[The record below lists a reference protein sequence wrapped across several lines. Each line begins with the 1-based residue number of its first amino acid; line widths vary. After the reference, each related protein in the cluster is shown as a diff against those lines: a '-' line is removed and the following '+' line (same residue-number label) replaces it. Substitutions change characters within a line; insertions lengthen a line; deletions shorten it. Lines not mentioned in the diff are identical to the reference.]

1 MTETLA
7 TTLLVCLAAL
17 IAAPGLIRG
26 LRSLGLRTLH
36 RLKTDRDNRAFLR
49 LHEHK
54 SGTPVGGGLLMIV
67 AGAGTAA
74 LVLEGWSQVVVLTA
88 LLAFAA
94 LGLADDVSK
103 GLARAGIWRDDLPA
117 LPRFAVQWLIGGI
130 LAVALWRGLA
140 IHTIH
145 VPWLGS
151 LDLGFGYVLLAAFA
165 IVITVNAV
173 AVTDGL
179 DGLAGGLAVIALGA
193 LLAVALLRGRTDLAV
208 VCGALIGST
217 LAFLFFNAH
226 PARIFMGDVGSQALG
241 AALVVIALLL
251 DVLIPFALLAGV
263 FIVEL
268 STSLIQI
275 VALRLGRRVFR
286 IAPLHHHFEALGWPE
301 TQITHRFWLTGIV
314 LALGALLLAS
324 N

>member
-1 MTETLA
+1 MAEALA
-7 TTLLVCLAAL
+7 TTLLVCVAAL
-17 IAAPGLIRG
+17 VAAPGLIRG
-26 LRSLGLRTLH
+26 LQSLGLRTLH
-36 RLKTDRDNRAFLR
+36 RLKTDSDNRAFFR

-74 LVLEGWSQVVVLTA
+74 LALDGWSQLVVLAA

-117 LPRFAVQWLIGGI
+117 LPRFAVQWLIGGAI
-130 LAVALWRGLA
+130 AVALWRGLG
-140 IHTIH
+140 IHTVH
-145 VPWLGS
+145 VPWLGN
-151 LDLGFGYVLLAAFA
+151 LDLGFGYVVLAAFA
-165 IVITVNAV
+165 IVTTVNAV
-173 AVTDGL
+173 GVTDGL
-179 DGLAGGLAVIALGA
+179 DGLAGGLLAIAFGA
-193 LLAVALLRGRTDLAV
+193 LLTVSLLRGRTDLAL

-251 DVLIPFALLAGV
+251 DVLIPFVLLAGV
-263 FIVEL
+263 FAVEL

-286 IAPLHHHFEALGWPE
+286 IAPLHHHFEVLGWPE
-301 TQITHRFWLTGIV
+301 TQITHRFWLAGIV

>member
-1 MTETLA
+1 MTEALA
-7 TTLLVCLAAL
+7 TTLLVCVAAL
-17 IAAPGLIRG
+17 VAAPGLICG
-26 LRSLGLRTLH
+26 LQSLGLRTLH
-36 RLKTDRDNRAFLR
+36 RLKTDSDNRAFFR

-67 AGAGTAA
+67 AGVAAAA
-74 LVLEGWSQVVVLTA
+74 LALEGWSQLVVLAA

-117 LPRFAVQWLIGGI
+117 LPRFAVQWLIGGAI
-130 LAVALWRGLA
+130 AVALWRGLG
-140 IHTIH
+140 IHTVH
-145 VPWLGS
+145 VPWLGN
-151 LDLGFGYVLLAAFA
+151 LDLGFGYVVLAAFA
-165 IVITVNAV
+165 IVTTVNAV
-173 AVTDGL
+173 GVTDGL
-179 DGLAGGLAVIALGA
+179 DGLAGGLLAIAFGA
-193 LLAVALLRGRTDLAV
+193 LLTVSLLRGRTDLAL

-251 DVLIPFALLAGV
+251 DVLIPFVLLAGV
-263 FIVEL
+263 FAVEL

-301 TQITHRFWLTGIV
+301 TQITHRFWLAGVV

>member
-1 MTETLA
+1 MTEALA

-26 LRSLGLRTLH
+26 LQSLGLRTLH
-36 RLKTDRDNRAFLR
+36 RLRTDRDNRAFVQ

-54 SGTPVGGGLLMIV
+54 SGTPVGGGVLMIG
-67 AGAGTAA
+67 AGAGAAA
-74 LVLEGWSQVVVLTA
+74 LALEGWSQLVVLAA

-117 LPRFAVQWLIGGI
+117 LPRFAVQWIIGGGV
-130 LAVALWRGLA
+130 AVALWWGLG
-140 IHTIH
+140 IHTVR

-151 LDLGFGYVLLAAFA
+151 LDLDFGYVLLATLA
-165 IVITVNAV
+165 IVVTVNAV
-173 AVTDGL
+173 GVTDGL
-179 DGLAGGLAVIALGA
+179 DGLAGGLLVIAFGA
-193 LLAVALLRGRTDLAV
+193 LLTVALLRGRTDLAV

-217 LAFLFFNAH
+217 LAFLFFNMH

-241 AALVVIALLL
+241 GVLVAVALLL
-251 DVLIPFALLAGV
+251 DALVPFALLIGV
-263 FIVEL
+263 FAVEL

-275 VALRLGRRVFR
+275 VALRRGRRVFR

-301 TQITHRFWLTGIV
+301 TQITHRFWLAGIV

-324 N
+324 V